1 MSRPEVD
8 LSLAALLRLIIKHL
22 KVFVIVGVIAIIVS
36 SVVSLLLTE
45 YYKSTVVIF
54 PAEISSLTLNESGVK
69 RGNISDFGEE
79 EEAEQLLQVINS
91 EDLQQRVIDRHNLYK
106 HYEIDP
112 NDRYARSEIRQQYN
126 NNVTA
131 KRTKYNSID
140 ISVIDKVP
148 EMAADIANSISEFTD
163 SVKNRMIQDRAR
175 ISMPMVL
182 GEMERLQKEL
192 DDVNGALKELKEEG
206 ILGEI
211 ERAAL
216 FEAYGNATGT
226 AARDLRTQLDLNEKR
241 GSEYDALDRR
251 RDMII
256 DQQLRFR
263 NLQNQIMADASIEI
277 PQKFVVD
284 RAVPADKKSYP
295 IRWLIVFGSLASV
308 LLFTLL
314 ILIFRENAEAIL
326 PKS

>member
-1 MSRPEVD
+1 MANQQVD
-8 LSLAALLRLIIKHL
+8 LSLAALLQLIVKHL
-22 KVFVIVGVIAIIVS
+22 KIFLIVGIVTVIVASI
-36 SVVSLLLTE
+36 VSLLLTE

-54 PAEISSLTLNESGVK
+54 PAEISSVTLNESGVK

-91 EDLQQRVIDRHNLYK
+91 EDLQERVIKRHNLYA

-112 NDRYARSEIRQQYN
+112 SDRYARSDIRQQYN

-148 EMAADIANSISEFTD
+148 QMAADIANSIAEFTD
-163 SVKNRMIQDRAR
+163 SVKNRMIQERAK
-175 ISMPMVL
+175 ISMPMISA
-182 GEMERLQKEL
+182 ETERLESEL
-192 DDVNGALKELKEEG
+192 QSVQSELAKLKAQG
-206 ILGEI
+206 ILGEV
-211 ERAAL
+211 ERASL
-216 FEAYGNATGT
+216 FEAYGNASGT
-226 AARDLRTQLDLNEKR
+226 AARDLKEQLEINRDQ
-241 GSEYDALDRR
+241 GSKYDALARK

-263 NLQNQIMADASIEI
+263 NLRNQMMADATIAI

-284 RAVPADKKSYP
+284 HAIPADKKSFP
-295 IRWLIVFGSLASV
+295 VRWLIVAGSLASV

-314 ILIFRENAEAIL
+314 ILIFRENAESIL
-326 PKS
+326 PQ